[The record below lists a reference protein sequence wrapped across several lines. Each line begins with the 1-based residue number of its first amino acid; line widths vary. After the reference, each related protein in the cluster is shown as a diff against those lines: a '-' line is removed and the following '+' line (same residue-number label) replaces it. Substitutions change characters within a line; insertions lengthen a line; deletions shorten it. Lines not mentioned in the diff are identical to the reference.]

1 MPECLSRF
9 DWRDWRPPALPDDP
23 FPYYVEW
30 YLATIDH
37 QAALDAW
44 MAGEPVVLPPERPL
58 PDPIP
63 YTGLLPSIG
72 QSEQPARTER
82 YDEPKAKF
90 IATYYKRGRPGR
102 M

>member
-1 MPECLSRF
+1 MPECLARF
-9 DWRDWRPPALPDDP
+9 DWRDWRPPALPGDP

-72 QSEQPARTER
+72 EQKPPQNVPAEHKARTIR
-82 YDEPKAKF
+82 S
-90 IATYYKRGRPGR
+90 R
-102 M
+102 